1 MSKMLRGL
9 AAIQDGLSRAGF
21 ILAACI
27 LAFISA
33 AYCYEVVS
41 RYFFN
46 APTIWASPLV
56 SYALCLTIF
65 LALPDLARRG
75 LQVSV
80 DLHEA
85 WASPAVIAALL
96 RVTRLVAGIICL
108 AAAWITAQ
116 QAWTEYSAG
125 VYTNT
130 YVPIPKWWLF
140 VFIPYG
146 FLNGGLYFLRQGFG
160 EVPHPSVETVQC
172 QPS

>member
-1 MSKMLRGL
+1 MLRLL
-9 AAIQDGLSRAGF
+9 ASFQDGLSRAGF

-56 SYALCLTIF
+56 SYGLCLTIF

-75 LQVSV
+75 LQISI
-80 DLHEA
+80 DLHES
-85 WASPAVIAALL
+85 WASPQTLEVLL
-96 RVTRLVAGIICL
+96 RMTRLVAGIACL
-108 AAAWITAQ
+108 LGAWITGE
-116 QAWTEYSAG
+116 QAWSEYLVG

-130 YVPIPKWWLF
+130 YMPIPKWWLF

-146 FLNGGLYFLRQGFG
+146 LASAGIYFLRQAFG
-160 EVPHPSVETVQC
+160 EAPHASEEAVQ
-172 QPS
+172 

>member
-1 MSKMLRGL
+1 MTALRPL
-9 AAIQDGLSRAGF
+9 ARIHDALSRAGF
-21 ILAACI
+21 IGAAGI

-65 LALPDLARRG
+65 LALPDLVRRG
-75 LQVSV
+75 MQISI

-85 WASPAVIAALL
+85 WVSPGVIRLLL
-96 RVTRLVAGIICL
+96 RVTNAVAGVCCV
-108 AAAWITAQ
+108 AAAWITGQ
-116 QAWTEYSAG
+116 QAWSEYGLG
-125 VYTNT
+125 VLTNT
-130 YVPIPKWWLF
+130 YLPIPKWWLF

-146 FLNGGLYFLRQGFG
+146 FLSGGLYFLRQAAG
-160 EVPHPSVETVQC
+160 EAVHSSEAPIS
-172 QPS
+172 

>member
-1 MSKMLRGL
+1 MVVLRGL
-9 AAIQDGLSRAGF
+9 GAVQDWLSRAGF

-65 LALPDLARRG
+65 MTLPDLARRG
-75 LQVSV
+75 LHISI

-85 WASPAVIAALL
+85 WASPAFIEGLL
-96 RVTRLVAGIICL
+96 RVTRFAAGISCL
-108 AAAWITAQ
+108 AAAWIAGE
-116 QAWTEYSAG
+116 QAWSEFSIG
-125 VYTNT
+125 VWTNT

-146 FLNGGLYFLRQGFG
+146 FLSGGIYFLRQAAG
-160 EVPHPSVETVQC
+160 EKPHTSEEAVQ
-172 QPS
+172 

>member
-1 MSKMLRGL
+1 MIVLRRL
-9 AAIQDGLSRAGF
+9 ASVQDKLSRAGF

-27 LAFISA
+27 LAFISI

-75 LQVSV
+75 LQISI

-85 WASPAVIAALL
+85 WASAAVIEALL
-96 RVTRLVAGIICL
+96 RITRLAAGISRL
-108 AAAWITAQ
+108 SAAWITAQ
-116 QAWTEYSAG
+116 QTWSEYSLG
-125 VYTNT
+125 VWTNT
-130 YVPIPKWWLF
+130 YM
-140 VFIPYG
+140 
-146 FLNGGLYFLRQGFG
+146 
-160 EVPHPSVETVQC
+160 PS
-172 QPS
+172 P

>member
-1 MSKMLRGL
+1 MR
-9 AAIQDGLSRAGF
+9 LSRAGF

-75 LQVSV
+75 LQISI
-80 DLHEA
+80 DLHES
-85 WASPAVIAALL
+85 WASPQTLEVLL
-96 RVTRLVAGIICL
+96 RMTRLVAGIACL
-108 AAAWITAQ
+108 LAAWITGE
-116 QAWTEYSAG
+116 QAWSEYLVG
-125 VYTNT
+125 VWTNT
-130 YVPIPKWWLF
+130 YMPIPKWWLF

-146 FLNGGLYFLRQGFG
+146 LLSAGIYFLRQACG
-160 EVPHPSVETVQC
+160 EAPHSSEEAVQ
-172 QPS
+172 

>member
-1 MSKMLRGL
+1 VRKILGV
-9 AAIQDGLSRAGF
+9 AGTIQDRLSRLGF

-75 LQVSV
+75 LQISI

-85 WASPAVIAALL
+85 WASPAVIQRLL
-96 RVTRLVAGIICL
+96 RITNFVAGAFCIV
-108 AAAWITAQ
+108 AAWITAE
-116 QAWTEYSAG
+116 QAWSEYATG
-125 VYTNT
+125 VLTNT
-130 YVPIPKWWLF
+130 YLPIPKWWLF

-146 FLNGGLYFLRQGFG
+146 FVSGGLYFLLQALG
-160 EVPHPSVETVQC
+160 EAPHSEGTAQ
-172 QPS
+172 

>member
-1 MSKMLRGL
+1 MRRL
-9 AAIQDGLSRAGF
+9 AAIHDGLSRAGF
-21 ILAACI
+21 ILAAGI

-75 LQVSV
+75 LQISI

-85 WASPAVIAALL
+85 WASPALLSRLL
-96 RVTRLVAGIICL
+96 RVTNFVAAVCCIG
-108 AAAWITAQ
+108 AAWITGQ
-116 QAWTEYSAG
+116 QAWSEFSLG
-125 VYTNT
+125 VLTNT
-130 YVPIPKWWLF
+130 YLPIPKWWLF

-146 FLNGGLYFLRQGFG
+146 FLSGGIYFLRHAAG
-160 EVPHPSVETVQC
+160 EAPQAGTENVQ
-172 QPS
+172 

>member
-1 MSKMLRGL
+1 MIVLRKL
-9 AAIQDGLSRAGF
+9 ASIQDKLSRTGF
-21 ILAACI
+21 FLAACI
-27 LAFISA
+27 LAFISV

-75 LQVSV
+75 LQISI

-85 WASPAVIAALL
+85 WASRAVIEALL
-96 RVTRLVAGIICL
+96 RLTRLAAGICCL
-108 AAAWITAQ
+108 AAAWITAEQ
-116 QAWTEYSAG
+116 TWSEYSLG
-125 VYTNT
+125 VWTNT
-130 YVPIPKWWLF
+130 YMPIPKWWLF

-146 FLNGGLYFLRQGFG
+146 LLSAGIYFLRQAFG
-160 EVPHPSVETVQC
+160 EAPHPSAEPVQ
-172 QPS
+172 

>member
-1 MSKMLRGL
+1 MTALRRL
-9 AAIQDGLSRAGF
+9 ASFQDRLSRTGF
-21 ILAACI
+21 ALAACI
-27 LAFISA
+27 LAFISV

-75 LQVSV
+75 LQISI

-85 WASPAVIAALL
+85 WASPAVIEALL
-96 RVTRLVAGIICL
+96 RLTRLVAGMSCL
-108 AAAWITAQ
+108 AAAWITAE
-116 QAWTEYSAG
+116 QAWSEYSFG
-125 VYTNT
+125 VWTNT
-130 YVPIPKWWLF
+130 YLPIPKWWLF

-146 FLNGGLYFLRQGFG
+146 LLSAGIYFLRQACG
-160 EVPHPSVETVQC
+160 EPPHASEGAVQ
-172 QPS
+172 

>member
-1 MSKMLRGL
+1 MMVLRRL
-9 AAIQDGLSRAGF
+9 ASVQDNLSRTGF

-27 LAFISA
+27 LAFISV

-75 LQVSV
+75 LQISI

-85 WASPAVIAALL
+85 WASPAVVEALL
-96 RVTRLVAGIICL
+96 RVTRFAAGLSCL
-108 AAAWITAQ
+108 AAAWITAEQ
-116 QAWTEYSAG
+116 TWSEYSLG
-125 VYTNT
+125 VWTNT

-146 FLNGGLYFLRQGFG
+146 LLSAGIYFLRQACG
-160 EVPHPSVETVQC
+160 EAPRSSEEAIQ
-172 QPS
+172 

>member
-1 MSKMLRGL
+1 MIVLRRL
-9 AAIQDGLSRAGF
+9 ASIQDKLSRTGF

-27 LAFISA
+27 LAFISV

-75 LQVSV
+75 LQISI

-85 WASPAVIAALL
+85 WASPGLIESLL
-96 RVTRLVAGIICL
+96 RLTRLAAGICCL

-116 QAWTEYSAG
+116 QTWSEYSLG
-125 VYTNT
+125 VLTNT
-130 YVPIPKWWLF
+130 YMPIPKWWLF

-146 FLNGGLYFLRQGFG
+146 LLSAGIYFLRQACG
-160 EVPHPSVETVQC
+160 EAPHSGQEAVL
-172 QPS
+172 

>member
-1 MSKMLRGL
+1 MPKVLRFL
-9 AAIQDGLSRAGF
+9 AAIQDGVSRGGF
-21 ILAACI
+21 ILAAST
-27 LAFISA
+27 LGFISA

-56 SYALCLTIF
+56 SYGLCVTIF

-75 LQVSV
+75 LQVSI

-85 WASPAVIAALL
+85 WASPALIKTLL
-96 RVTRLVAGIICL
+96 RITNFIAGAICL
-108 AAAWITAQ
+108 AAAWITGQ
-116 QAWTEYSAG
+116 QTWSEFSAG
-125 VYTNT
+125 VLTNT

-146 FLNGGLYFLRQGFG
+146 FLSGGVYFLRQALG
-160 EVPHPSVETVQC
+160 EVPHSNEQTVL
-172 QPS
+172 

>member
-1 MSKMLRGL
+1 MLRGL

-75 LQVSV
+75 LQVSI

-85 WASPAVIAALL
+85 WASPAQIAALL
-96 RVTRLVAGIICL
+96 RLTRIAAGIACL
-108 AAAWITAQ
+108 AAAWITAA
-116 QAWTEYSAG
+116 QAWSEYSFG
-125 VYTNT
+125 VLTNT

-146 FLNGGLYFLRQGFG
+146 FLSGGIYFLRQACG
-160 EVPHPSVETVQC
+160 EAPHSSEE
-172 QPS
+172 SAG

>member
-1 MSKMLRGL
+1 MSLLRGL
-9 AAIQDGLSRAGF
+9 ATAQDWLSRAGF

-27 LAFISA
+27 LAFISG

-65 LALPDLARRG
+65 LALPDLSRRG
-75 LQVSV
+75 LQISI
-80 DLHEA
+80 DLHES
-85 WASPAVIAALL
+85 WASPALIAALL
-96 RVTRLVAGIICL
+96 RLTRLVAGICCL
-108 AAAWITAQ
+108 AAAWIAAE
-116 QAWTEYSAG
+116 QAWSEFVAG
-125 VYTNT
+125 VWTNT

-146 FLNGGLYFLRQGFG
+146 LMSGGIYFLRQAAG
-160 EVPHPSVETVQC
+160 EAPHASDKTAP
-172 QPS
+172 

>member
-1 MSKMLRGL
+1 MRKTLRGL
-9 AAIQDGLSRAGF
+9 AAIQDGVSRAGF
-21 ILAACI
+21 SLAGCI
-27 LAFISA
+27 LGFISA

-65 LALPDLARRG
+65 LALPDLVRRG
-75 LQVSV
+75 LQVSI

-85 WASPAVIAALL
+85 WASPAQIAALL
-96 RVTRLVAGIICL
+96 RLTRSVAGIACL
-108 AAAWITAQ
+108 AAAWITAA
-116 QAWTEYSAG
+116 QAWSEYSLG
-125 VYTNT
+125 VLTNT

-146 FLNGGLYFLRQGFG
+146 FLSGGIYFLRQACG
-160 EVPHPSVETVQC
+160 EAPHSSGE
-172 QPS
+172 SAR

>member
-1 MSKMLRGL
+1 MIVLRGL

-21 ILAACI
+21 MLAAGI
-27 LAFISA
+27 LAFISV

-75 LQVSV
+75 LHISI

-85 WASPAVIAALL
+85 WASPAVIDALL
-96 RVTRLVAGIICL
+96 RLTRLAAGIFCL
-108 AAAWITAQ
+108 AGAWITAE
-116 QAWTEYSAG
+116 QAWSEYSLG
-125 VYTNT
+125 VLTNT
-130 YVPIPKWWLF
+130 YMPIPKWWLF

-146 FLNGGLYFLRQGFG
+146 LFSGGIYFLRQACG
-160 EVPHPSVETVQC
+160 EAPHASEQAVQ
-172 QPS
+172 

>member
-1 MSKMLRGL
+1 MIRRL
-9 AAIQDGLSRAGF
+9 AVIHDFLSRAGL

-56 SYALCLTIF
+56 SYGLCLTIF

-75 LQVSV
+75 LQVSI

-85 WASPAVIAALL
+85 WASPAQIEALL
-96 RVTRLVAGIICL
+96 RLTRFLAGIICL
-108 AAAWITAQ
+108 AAAWITGQ
-116 QAWTEYSAG
+116 QAWSEYSVG
-125 VYTNT
+125 VLTNT

-146 FLNGGLYFLRQGFG
+146 FLSGGVYFLRQAFG
-160 EVPHPSVETVQC
+160 EAPHSSVETVQ
-172 QPS
+172 

>member
-1 MSKMLRGL
+1 MVAEMLRHL
-9 AAIQDGLSRAGF
+9 ATFQDVLSRAGF
-21 ILAACI
+21 ILAACV

-75 LQVSV
+75 LQVSI
-80 DLHEA
+80 DLHEG
-85 WASPAVIAALL
+85 WASSATLEILL
-96 RVTRLVAGIICL
+96 RLTRLVAGIACL
-108 AAAWITAQ
+108 AAAWITGE
-116 QAWTEYSAG
+116 QAWSEYSFG
-125 VYTNT
+125 VRTNT
-130 YVPIPKWWLF
+130 FVPIPKWWLF

-146 FLNGGLYFLRQGFG
+146 LLSAGIYFLRQAWG
-160 EVPHPSVETVQC
+160 EEPHSSEEVVQ
-172 QPS
+172 

>member
-1 MSKMLRGL
+1 MLRGL
-9 AAIQDGLSRAGF
+9 AAIQDGLSRGGF
-21 ILAACI
+21 ILAGCI

-75 LQVSV
+75 LQISI

-85 WASPAVIAALL
+85 WASPAQIAALL
-96 RVTRLVAGIICL
+96 RLTRIVAGIVCL
-108 AAAWITAQ
+108 AAGWITA
-116 QAWTEYSAG
+116 A
-125 VYTNT
+125 
-130 YVPIPKWWLF
+130 
-140 VFIPYG
+140 
-146 FLNGGLYFLRQGFG
+146 
-160 EVPHPSVETVQC
+160 PSS
-172 QPS
+172 P

>member
-1 MSKMLRGL
+1 MAMLRSL
-9 AAIQDGLSRAGF
+9 ARIQDGLSRMGF

-33 AYCYEVVS
+33 AYCYEVIS

-75 LQVSV
+75 LQISI

-85 WASPAVIAALL
+85 WASPAVIETLL
-96 RVTRLVAGIICL
+96 RLTRLAAGMSCL
-108 AAAWITAQ
+108 AAAWITAE
-116 QAWTEYSAG
+116 QAWSEYSFG
-125 VYTNT
+125 VWTNT
-130 YVPIPKWWLF
+130 YMPIPKWWLF

-146 FLNGGLYFLRQGFG
+146 LVSAGIYFLRQAFG
-160 EVPHPSVETVQC
+160 EAPHASEEAIQ
-172 QPS
+172 